1 MSERHER
8 QMSLKPQVVKSS
20 VALSVELSKLTA
32 GIIKINCGI
41 MLTEEKMRTR
51 NKGADCTLV
60 KRREVINE

>member
-8 QMSLKPQVVKSS
+8 QMSLKPQVMKGS

-41 MLTEEKMRTR
+41 MLTEEKMRAR

-60 KRREVINE
+60 KRSDK

>member
-1 MSERHER
+1 
-8 QMSLKPQVVKSS
+8 MSLKPQVMKSS

-41 MLTEEKMRTR
+41 MLTEEKMRAR

-60 KRREVINE
+60 KRSDK